1 MLSALEGTW
10 LYPEYLTSADFLF
23 RMALRALLIHEQ
35 HSADLMHAIV
45 RRSFLNTAIP
55 SSSLYYEEAV
65 DALTHAPRHHF
76 TYHQSLWLGLVHLS
90 RPDVDIRCR
99 ALRVLQ
105 TSHLVNCSP
114 STIAR
119 IQSMIRS
126 TAPNVYFQ
134 AQQQVSSLLAAANP
148 EAACGV
154 LAECTLRLPQNRDGQ
169 ERHALLSLEA
179 WIPSIPV
186 LSERDSLSLDGYGAL
201 HNLFSLTV
209 RYGESHADALQ
220 LLWSTLVADE
230 RASYCKPVV
239 DFLLQEAAARAN
251 PAFVSFA
258 RKIVAYLSRTPL
270 GPTIFDHLCSTLKPD
285 AMLVVTNP
293 KPNVPPGEDAYFVE
307 NLEGLL
313 PIPKARQHL
322 SVAELAVAY
331 MSDSV
336 PEAPWEHDDQLPT
349 LLHVMVTLV
358 DHKTLYV
365 RSQMRRYLFQ
375 ILRSWCIGYFHSP
388 EHLEAS
394 EDVFRTIDQMEENP
408 DFFWSQST
416 KTPAE
421 VAAKLSHLC
430 ESIVGLMRPIHPDI
444 RRRWAEIAVM
454 WGNRCPVRDSACRS
468 LQIFRALSV
477 DGQPHMATDMMER
490 LSSTISDVSNTDTKF
505 AKEILL
511 SLIRYSK
518 SSSIS
523 GPAKAALFWC
533 ATACLSTAVEAEFA
547 LAVQFMDAVL
557 DILDV
562 KDPSI
567 AELLRTNKPLDWEGA
582 ELCVERLVYLG
593 LRSSET
599 AEPTYAL
606 LSRIAETAGH
616 DVVESNDS
624 RLRYLYTACLPIAL
638 RSIEDGITDGKL
650 VQLASSIAMLAED
663 ENRLDISRIMTSVA
677 KTRFKRKEDFLRQAA
692 SALRDNYWGEFSTE
706 IMTILLGCVLNS
718 EIWMRTKALQML
730 KALMQNID
738 SRNPFQLAGSE
749 LLLPLLRLLSGDMAS
764 QAMEV
769 LDTPMIITG
778 GPSASHV
785 VRMSIHGLSSAEAAS
800 EVAIFGTPGPSG
812 WCIAALDNQ
821 TRSCRRNV
829 MAVVTSSLS
838 LAKHPSGTMS
848 TIFFA
853 REEEPHPSRSEVD
866 VAVHRSQP
874 SADTISLGEL
884 VNTLHDL
891 SNFFQSD
898 VPVQPVRAIPASNQD
913 DAARRVAAILSR
925 SLARANKQ
933 DSDPAGDPA
942 DTSTAWT
949 IPPTPFVDLFSSP
962 TSYNPSDE
970 LRRNFMRTAE
980 ESDGEEDA
988 VRSDAAYDHGS
999 YHSSQDTTRSL
1010 GRKVRDNSVDW
1021 DSDELEASFT
1031 METPNGPG
1039 RKNSMRR
1046 VKELLSPRRS
1056 PKQERR

>member
-1 MLSALEGTW
+1 
-10 LYPEYLTSADFLF
+10 
-23 RMALRALLIHEQ
+23 MALRAVLTHEQ
-35 HSADLMHAIV
+35 HNADLMHAIV
-45 RRSFLNTAIP
+45 RRSFVNTAIP
-55 SSSLYYEEAV
+55 SSSLYYEEVV
-65 DALTHAPRHHF
+65 DALTSAPHHHF
-76 TYHQSLWLGLVHLS
+76 TYYQSLWLGLVHLS
-90 RPDVDIRCR
+90 RPDVDVRCK
-99 ALRVLQ
+99 ALRILQ
-105 TSHLVNCSP
+105 ASHLVNCSP
-114 STIAR
+114 PTIAR

-134 AQQQVSSLLAAANP
+134 AQQQVSSLLATANP

-169 ERHALLSLEA
+169 ERHALLALEA
-179 WIPSIPV
+179 WIPSVPI
-186 LSERDSLSLDGYGAL
+186 LSEQGSLSIDGYGAL

-220 LLWSTLVADE
+220 LLWSTLVADN

-239 DFLLQEAAARAN
+239 EFLLQEAAARAN

-258 RKIVAYLSRTPL
+258 RKIVAYLSRTSL
-270 GPTIFDHLCSTLKPD
+270 GPTLFDHLCSVLTPD
-285 AMLVVTNP
+285 AMLVVTNS
-293 KPNVPPGEDAYFVE
+293 KVNVPPGEDAHFVE
-307 NLEGLL
+307 NLDSLL

-322 SVAELAVAY
+322 SIAELAVAY

-358 DHKTLYV
+358 DHKNLYV

-375 ILRSWCIGYFHSP
+375 ILRSWCIGYFHNP

-394 EDVFRTIDQMEENP
+394 EDVFRTIDQMEGDP
-408 DFFWSQST
+408 DLFWSQST
-416 KTPAE
+416 KTPTE
-421 VAAKLSHLC
+421 VAEKLSYLC
-430 ESIVGLMRPIHPDI
+430 ESIISLMRPIHPGI
-444 RRRWAEIAVM
+444 QRSWAETAVM

-477 DGQPHMATDMMER
+477 EGQPHMAIDMMER
-490 LSSTISDVSNTDTKF
+490 LSSTISDVSNIDTKF

-511 SLIRYSK
+511 SLIRFSK
-518 SSSIS
+518 SPSMSS
-523 GPAKAALFWC
+523 PTKAALFWC
-533 ATACLSTAVEAEFA
+533 ASACLSTAVEAEFA
-547 LAVQFMDAVL
+547 LAIQFMNTVL

-562 KDPSI
+562 KDPSVI
-567 AELLRTNKPLDWEGA
+567 ELLRTNKPLDWGDT
-582 ELCVERLVYLG
+582 ELCMERLVYFG

-599 AEPTYAL
+599 AEATYAL

-624 RLRYLYTACLPIAL
+624 RLRYLYTACLPMAL
-638 RSIEDGITDGKL
+638 RSIEDGITDVKL
-650 VQLASSIAMLAED
+650 MQLSTSIAMLAED

-677 KTRFKRKEDFLRQAA
+677 KNRFKRKEDFLRQAA

-706 IMTILLGCVLNS
+706 IMTILMGCVLNS
-718 EIWMRTKALQML
+718 EGWMRTKALQLL

-738 SRNPFQLAGSE
+738 LRNPFQLAGSE
-749 LLLPLLRLLSGDMAS
+749 LLLPLLRLLSTDMAS

-800 EVAIFGTPGPSG
+800 EVVIFGTPGPSG
-812 WCIAALDNQ
+812 WCIAASDDQ
-821 TRSCRRNV
+821 TKACRKNV
-829 MAVVTSSLS
+829 VAVVTSSLS
-838 LAKHPSGTMS
+838 LVKHPSGTMS

-853 REEEPHPSRSEVD
+853 REDQPSRSEADIV
-866 VAVHRSQP
+866 VHRSQP
-874 SADTISLGEL
+874 STDTISLGEL

-898 VPVQPVRAIPASNQD
+898 VPIQPARAMPANDQD
-913 DAARRVAAILSR
+913 DAARRVAVILSR

-933 DSDPAGDPA
+933 DLFDPSGGSA
-942 DTSTAWT
+942 DTSASWA

-962 TSYNPSDE
+962 TSYNPTDE
-970 LRRNFMRTAE
+970 LHRNFMRTAE
-980 ESDGEEDA
+980 ESDGEVDA
-988 VRSDAAYDHGS
+988 VRSDVAYDHGS
-999 YHSSQDTTRSL
+999 HHPPHNATSRSF
-1010 GRKVRDNSVDW
+1010 GGNVRDSSVEW
-1021 DSDELEASFT
+1021 DSDEEPEISFAVEAP
-1031 METPNGPG
+1031 PNKPERGTPG
-1039 RKNSMRR
+1039 RRNSVRR

-1056 PKQERR
+1056 YKQERR